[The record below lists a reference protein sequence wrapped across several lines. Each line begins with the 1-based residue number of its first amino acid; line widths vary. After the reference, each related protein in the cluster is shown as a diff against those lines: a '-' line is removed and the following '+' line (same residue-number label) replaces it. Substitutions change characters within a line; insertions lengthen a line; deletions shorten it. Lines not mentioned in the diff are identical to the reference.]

1 MLKEQAFAG
10 QSLSGFTECYWST
23 PETALLEIRKERW
36 EVVIYMP
43 AETSELAQ
51 YRVATDHLHILV
63 IKGTGGK
70 A

>member
-23 PETALLEIRKERW
+23 PETALLEIRKEGL
-36 EVVIYMP
+36 EVVNYIP

-51 YRVATDHLHILV
+51 YRVATDRLHILV
-63 IKGTGGK
+63 RTGGK